1 MRTSRYWRQHGAQ
14 NACSWWQRARISP
27 CAVRQMRHGLD
38 GAAPAALA
46 GEAFAPEGPAAAA
59 EFPPRW
65 RAGERAGRAG
75 EVAGRRR
82 VAGGMMICWTILHAP
97 PRGARAPR
105 AMPSARAHPPSPPR
119 GRPVGAARGARV
131 ESGAAQLS

>member
-1 MRTSRYWRQHGAQ
+1 
-14 NACSWWQRARISP
+14 
-27 CAVRQMRHGLD
+27 MRHGLD

-82 VAGGMMICWTILHAP
+82 VAGGMMICWTNCTRLHAELALYA
-97 PRGARAPR
+97 GYAAP
-105 AMPSARAHPPSPPR
+105 ALGPSPQA
-119 GRPVGAARGARV
+119 VTAV
-131 ESGAAQLS
+131 